1 MTKENK
7 IMVEDSAN
15 TSVQK
20 AKKVRK
26 PFVWTEEN
34 RARFDRMVA
43 KRKESL
49 AAKKKA
55 KEDGKLSVEEEKKN
69 VSKILKLKEEMK
81 KILEVL
87 DTKKNEP
94 ITLPKEQI
102 IEAVVKKAP
111 TQQKPKPEP
120 EPEPEDIYEEEEE
133 EPLPP
138 PPPKKYSPPK
148 QNLYRYTSQNTG
160 YGIPNPP
167 IERKPTP
174 APVIPQVPKKPQ
186 FTFL

>member
-1 MTKENK
+1 
-7 IMVEDSAN
+7 MVEDSAN

-20 AKKVRK
+20 AKKARK

-55 KEDGKLSVEEEKKN
+55 KEEGKLSIEEEKRN
-69 VSKILKLKEEMK
+69 VTKILKLKEEMK

-87 DTKKNEP
+87 EVKKNEP
-94 ITLPKEQI
+94 MSLPSEDIKE
-102 IEAVVKKAP
+102 E
-111 TQQKPKPEP
+111 KPKSKVQVKAKLKPQP
-120 EPEPEDIYEEEEE
+120 EPEPEDIEQDEEEIEQE
-133 EPLPP
+133 EPTPP
-138 PPPKKYSPPK
+138 PLPPKKYQPPK

-167 IERKPTP
+167 MEKKANTIPSIPPT
-174 APVIPQVPKKPQ
+174 PKKPQ

>member
-1 MTKENK
+1 
-7 IMVEDSAN
+7 MVEDSAN
-15 TSVQK
+15 TSVEK
-20 AKKVRK
+20 AKKARK

-55 KEDGKLSVEEEKKN
+55 KEEGKLSLEEEKRN
-69 VSKILKLKEEMK
+69 VNKILKLKEEMK

-87 DTKKNEP
+87 DTKKSEP
-94 ITLPKEQI
+94 ISLPTEEI
-102 IEAVVKKAP
+102 IEPKQKIKVQNK
-111 TQQKPKPEP
+111 TQAKTLPEP
-120 EPEPEDIYEEEEE
+120 EPEEDEDGNSEEE
-133 EPLPP
+133 LPP
-138 PPPKKYSPPK
+138 TPPPKKYQTPK

-167 IERKPTP
+167 VERKVTP
-174 APVIPQVPKKPQ
+174 APLIPPTPKKPQ

>member
-1 MTKENK
+1 
-7 IMVEDSAN
+7 MVEDNAN

-20 AKKVRK
+20 AKKARK

-55 KEDGKLSVEEEKKN
+55 KEEGKLSVEEEKRN
-69 VSKILKLKEEMK
+69 LSKILKLKEEMK

-94 ITLPKEQI
+94 LPEKEI
-102 IEAVVKKAP
+102 IEPPKP
-111 TQQKPKPEP
+111 IPKPKLKPIPKVELELEP
-120 EPEPEDIYEEEEE
+120 QDEEEYEEEEQ
-133 EPLPP
+133 LPP
-138 PPPKKYSPPK
+138 PPPKKYQPPK

-167 IERKPTP
+167 VERKLIP
-174 APVIPQVPKKPQ
+174 APPIAQTPKKQQ